1 MSTTAKIDFEPGL
14 FDEGQTEAA
23 PDLPTIQP
31 KRRTSRATFIVAG
44 GLLLVLAA
52 AFFGINGTS
61 KPKTVPAL
69 LTEGPQT
76 AIGAFSLPTLTQG
89 SQNIQK
95 AAVGDSDGF
104 CSGYE
109 AMCSTS
115 TTDKPAETLAK
126 LAAALPV
133 GEAKRYRVKVSIV
146 PLDE

>member
-1 MSTTAKIDFEPGL
+1 M
-14 FDEGQTEAA
+14 
-23 PDLPTIQP
+23 
-31 KRRTSRATFIVAG
+31 AG

-52 AFFGINGTS
+52 AFFALNGTS
-61 KPKTVPAL
+61 KPKTVPAIPL
-69 LTEGPQT
+69 EGPQT
-76 AIGAFSLPTLTQG
+76 AIGAFSLPTIAQG

-95 AAVGDSDGF
+95 AAVGDSEGF
-104 CSGYE
+104 CVGFE

-126 LAAALPV
+126 LAAALPA

>member
-14 FDEGQTEAA
+14 FDEGQPEAA
-23 PDLPTIQP
+23 TDLPTIQP
-31 KRRTSRATFIVAG
+31 KRRTSRAPFIVAG
-44 GLLLVLAA
+44 GLLLVLAV
-52 AFFGINGTS
+52 AFFALNGTS
-61 KPKTVPAL
+61 KPKTVPAM

-126 LAAALPV
+126 LAAALPA

>member
-14 FDEGQTEAA
+14 FDEGQYEEA

-31 KRRTSRATFIVAG
+31 KRRTNRVPFIVAG
-44 GLLLVLAA
+44 CLLLVLAA
-52 AFFGINGTS
+52 AFFTLNGTS
-61 KPKTVPAL
+61 KPKTVPAMPL
-69 LTEGPQT
+69 EATEKPL
-76 AIGAFSLPTLTQG
+76 GAFLQPTLGQG
-89 SQNIQK
+89 SQIVRNTP
-95 AAVGDSDGF
+95 VGDSEGF
-104 CSGYE
+104 CVGFE

-126 LAAALPV
+126 LAAALPA

>member
-14 FDEGQTEAA
+14 FDEGQPEAA

-31 KRRTSRATFIVAG
+31 KRRASRAPFIVAG

-52 AFFGINGTS
+52 AFFALNGTS
-61 KPKTVPAL
+61 KPKTAPAMPL
-69 LTEGPQT
+69 EAAEKPF
-76 AIGAFSLPTLTQG
+76 GAFLQPTLGQG
-89 SQNIQK
+89 SQIVRNTP
-95 AAVGDSDGF
+95 VGDSDGF
-104 CSGYE
+104 CVGFE

-126 LAAALPV
+126 LAAALPA
-133 GEAKRYRVKVSIV
+133 GEAKRYRVKVSVV

>member
-14 FDEGQTEAA
+14 FDEGQPEAA
-23 PDLPTIQP
+23 TDLPTIQP
-31 KRRTSRATFIVAG
+31 KRRASRAPFIVAG

-52 AFFGINGTS
+52 AFFALNGTS
-61 KPKTVPAL
+61 KPKTVPAML
-69 LTEGPQT
+69 AEGPQT
-76 AIGAFSLPTLTQG
+76 AAGAFLQPALGQG
-89 SQNIQK
+89 SQIVRNTP
-95 AAVGDSDGF
+95 VGDSEGF

-126 LAAALPV
+126 LAAALPA

>member
-1 MSTTAKIDFEPGL
+1 MSATAKIDFEPGL

-31 KRRTSRATFIVAG
+31 KRRANRAPFIVAG

-52 AFFGINGTS
+52 AFFAINTTT
-61 KPKTVPAL
+61 KPKTAPAMPLEATEKPVGAFLQPAL
-69 LTEGPQT
+69 GQVRNVP
-76 AIGAFSLPTLTQG
+76 
-89 SQNIQK
+89 
-95 AAVGDSDGF
+95 VGDSEGF
-104 CSGYE
+104 CVGFES
-109 AMCSTS
+109 MCSTS
-115 TTDKPAETLAK
+115 TTAKPAETLAK